1 MNFSQI
7 KKIPW
12 VLRAVINK
20 IWFGKIGALC
30 YIGSPCFIAKKKA
43 LFLGDKVRIYP
54 GLRVEIQDNGC
65 IEFGNNISIGQNFHI
80 VSMKKK
86 LKIGD
91 NVTISANVF
100 ISNCDH
106 TFDNI
111 PKSALEKPLISK
123 DTYIA
128 NNCFIGYGAVI
139 LAGTYLGENCVVG
152 ANSVVRGMFPKNS
165 IIAGNPAKI
174 LKKIDEGKDNE

>member
-1 MNFSQI
+1 MNFNQI

-12 VLRAVINK
+12 VLRALLNK
-20 IWFGKIGALC
+20 MWFGKIGNLC
-30 YIGSPCFIAKKKA
+30 YIGSPCFIAKKEA
-43 LFLGDKVRIYP
+43 LFLGNKVRIYP
-54 GLRVEIQDNGC
+54 GLRVEIQDNGR
-65 IEFGNNISIGQNFHI
+65 IELGNNISIGQNFHI
-80 VSMKKK
+80 VSMKKV
-86 LKIGD
+86 LKICD

-106 TFDNI
+106 TFDSI
-111 PKSALEKPLISK
+111 PISTLEKPLISS

-152 ANSVVRGMFPKNS
+152 ANSVVRGIFPKNS
-165 IIAGNPAKI
+165 VIAGNPAKI
-174 LKKIDEGKDNE
+174 LKKFDEEKANV